1 MKMARK
7 KIRMVVKL
15 HTRDRYQRRL
25 RPIFALPLGI
35 LFRQQSDGGP
45 DAVVVVDVLPE
56 LEVVAGE
63 ELDPLGLQP
72 VDALPVDE
80 GAVGAAEV
88 AHEAP
93 APLGPQRGV
102 AAREDAAVENPVV
115 RRLNTV

>member
-1 MKMARK
+1 MARRK
-7 KIRMVVKL
+7 KVRIVVKL
-15 HTRDRYQRRL
+15 HTRDRYHRRL
-25 RPIFALPLGI
+25 RPIFALPLCI
-35 LFRQQSDGGP
+35 LFRQQADGGP

-63 ELDPLGLQP
+63 ELDALGLQP

-102 AAREDAAVENPVV
+102 APREDAAVENPVV